1 MKHISKKGLVLLI
14 GGILCVALIAWLV
27 LVVGIFRKSG
37 EKEEEIEIPEWV
49 GAGTRQ
55 TYELPEVPEGY
66 KIVFRQSAEYEISK
80 SGEVT
85 LVWKNSYNKGGDI
98 TETRYYDADGNVTK
112 RDIYKTRKDGLTYSV
127 ISYNEQ
133 GEVEAETFYTYDSN
147 KNLIEEIHWGLYEDD
162 VYVVQKKLTYA
173 YNPDGKKIRETEYN
187 SDVIVY
193 KDSFYD
199 SEGHILEERYP
210 RTGGGY
216 FYTYNEKGDLLQK
229 KETWYLGG
237 ELQEDIIEENLYRT
251 DGLLQENHYRG
262 DTTKYEYTDKGVLAW
277 KKVYDSEGTLKEQE
291 EYNEKGL
298 KTRWT
303 QFSEEAEY
311 TQTREYNDN
320 GNMISMI
327 SYQDGVMTSW
337 YEMEYDEI
345 GAKYDRYTLVIR
357 KDSDGNE
364 ISSTEKKYVEL
375 GEKRIACVMQMDYE
389 GNSETAKS
397 GYVVEL
403 DEYGNETRLKYYKN
417 GELESQTVYEYTP
430 VAVPDEKGKNDGQ

>member
-162 VYVVQKKLTYA
+162 VYEIQKK
-173 YNPDGKKIRETEYN
+173 
-187 SDVIVY
+187 
-193 KDSFYD
+193 
-199 SEGHILEERYP
+199 
-210 RTGGGY
+210 RT
-216 FYTYNEKGDLLQK
+216 
-229 KETWYLGG
+229 
-237 ELQEDIIEENLYRT
+237 
-251 DGLLQENHYRG
+251 
-262 DTTKYEYTDKGVLAW
+262 
-277 KKVYDSEGTLKEQE
+277 
-291 EYNEKGL
+291 
-298 KTRWT
+298 
-303 QFSEEAEY
+303 
-311 TQTREYNDN
+311 
-320 GNMISMI
+320 
-327 SYQDGVMTSW
+327 
-337 YEMEYDEI
+337 
-345 GAKYDRYTLVIR
+345 
-357 KDSDGNE
+357 
-364 ISSTEKKYVEL
+364 
-375 GEKRIACVMQMDYE
+375 
-389 GNSETAKS
+389 
-397 GYVVEL
+397 
-403 DEYGNETRLKYYKN
+403 
-417 GELESQTVYEYTP
+417 
-430 VAVPDEKGKNDGQ
+430 